1 MTPAPTATRV
11 NSLALPRLVIAD
23 GTIEAFKW
31 LGLVLMTIDH
41 VNKYLFNETN
51 TAAFAAGRI
60 AMPIFTFVLAYNLAR
75 PGTLV
80 CGVYQRTALRLVVF
94 GLLATP
100 VFMALGGLLAGVYP
114 LNIMFTLLAG
124 TAVLYLIER
133 GAKVG
138 AVAAFVVGGAVV
150 EFWWPTVGFCLAVWL
165 YVRAP
170 SWRSLG
176 LGLGLAC
183 CASLWVINGNL
194 WALASLPIF
203 LLATRVDLTL
213 PRARWAFYA
222 YYPLHLSAL
231 WLIRIPMAKAGYL
244 FF

>member
-1 MTPAPTATRV
+1 MTPAHTATRPH
-11 NSLALPRLVIAD
+11 SLALPRLVIAD
-23 GTIEAFKW
+23 GTIEALKW
-31 LGLVLMTIDH
+31 LGVALMTIDH
-41 VNKYLFNETN
+41 INKYLFNETN

-75 PGTLV
+75 PGTLER
-80 CGVYQRTALRLVVF
+80 GVYPRTALRLTVF

-124 TAVLYLIER
+124 TAVLYLVER
-133 GAKVG
+133 RAKVA

-150 EFWWPTVGFCLAVWL
+150 EFWWPAVGFCVAVWL
-165 YVRAP
+165 YTRSP
-170 SWRSLG
+170 GWRS

-183 CASLWVINGNL
+183 CASLWAINGNL
-194 WALASLPIF
+194 WVLASLPII
-203 LLATRVDLTL
+203 LVATRFDLTL
-213 PRARWAFYA
+213 PRARCAFYA